1 MLSIADDVPKLQML
15 TCKSGQ
21 ATRHLHIHR
30 KRGKNNK
37 RRERKVSYRLS
48 RNVNNMLWLYEMQSV
63 SYKAY

>member
-1 MLSIADDVPKLQML
+1 MLSMAEDVPKLHML

-37 RRERKVSYRLS
+37 RREREVSYRFS
-48 RNVNNMLWLYEMQSV
+48 RNINDRP
-63 SYKAY
+63 